1 MTTEHWFEL
10 RITDHPRKMSETL
23 VDFARPLTDQ
33 LPADSTAE
41 EMKAT
46 MTFAACVWN
55 VVDVQG
61 IRDAVVYLNMKMP
74 RRLRVIPAAKAAA
87 LVRKMLARKD
97 ELFGDDHRLA
107 MDIDVYREGAELR
120 VKAIGLGPNPDFWNP
135 QSKA

>member
-1 MTTEHWFEL
+1 MITEHWCEL

-33 LPADSTAE
+33 LPPDSTAE
-41 EMKAT
+41 ELKAT

-55 VVDVQG
+55 AVDVVS
-61 IRDAVVYLNMKMP
+61 IRDAVVYLSRTMP
-74 RRLRVIPAAKAAA
+74 HRLRVPAPRA
-87 LVRKMLARKD
+87 LAVVRKMLTRKD

-107 MDIDVYREGAELR
+107 MDIDVVREGTELR

-135 QSKA
+135 KSKA